1 MPGLTADMV
10 RGPLN
15 ADYDDIV
22 YLSQGIAEM
31 LTDASQAIMLSEKDT
46 QLSFDLSG
54 RQGLADTG
62 MLQQSG
68 VWSNLPAEEGYI
80 APLEGKT
87 SGSLVID
94 GMMAG
99 TDLLIEPIN
108 ATVSDGRVINI
119 SGGEE
124 ALVLEKILSE
134 AD

>member
-31 LTDASQAIMLSEKDT
+31 LTDASQAIMLSEKGT